1 MRPISSIVNAM
12 PQDYRISGIG
22 YITFKG
28 FGIPRYHSLRISVAN
43 NIPLPHSNLFI
54 SIYSLQCRPDR
65 QFPAETP
72 DSDLVVE
79 QFFNR

>member
-28 FGIPRYHSLRISVAN
+28 FWY
-43 NIPLPHSNLFI
+43 
-54 SIYSLQCRPDR
+54 
-65 QFPAETP
+65 T
-72 DSDLVVE
+72 
-79 QFFNR
+79 